1 MLHAIVTIL
10 AVETLA
16 SVSSFVRDLERL
28 EPSLTG
34 LKHNYRLVQTIKC
47 YGWRLICERLVNGR
61 DERMLLNTVQNN
73 RTFY

>member
-16 SVSSFVRDLERL
+16 SVSSFVLDLDRF
-28 EPSLTG
+28 EPSLAG
-34 LKHNYRLVQTIKC
+34 LRHNYRLMQTIKC
-47 YGWRLICERLVNGR
+47 YGWRMICERLVNGR
-61 DERMLLNTVQNN
+61 GERMLLYTVQYN